1 MARMVSAWS
10 EAFEIGITVIDMQ
23 NKELF
28 RLLRDLEQM
37 VLTQCAQYTYTNF
50 VHLICEIREYATY
63 HFYEEEKIMETLE
76 YEALEE
82 HKALH
87 KQFEE
92 HIGSIN
98 YIQLEKNPLPIID
111 ELRSFIELWIM
122 QHILL
127 EDMKLTPIVKAKGL
141 VG

>member
-10 EAFEIGITVIDMQ
+10 EAFETGITVIDMQ

-37 VLTQCAQYTYTNF
+37 VLTQCTQYTYTDF

-63 HFYEEEKIMETLE
+63 HFYEEEKVMEALG
-76 YEALEE
+76 YKDLEE
-82 HKALH
+82 HKGLH

-92 HIGSIN
+92 YIGSIN
-98 YIQLEKNPLPIID
+98 YTQLEKNPLPIID
-111 ELRSFIELWIM
+111 ELRGFIELWIM
-122 QHILL
+122 RHILL
-127 EDMKLTPIVKAKGL
+127 EDMKLRSIVKAEGL

>member
-37 VLTQCAQYTYTNF
+37 VLTQCAQYTYTDF

-98 YIQLEKNPLPIID
+98 YTQLEKNPLPIID
-111 ELRSFIELWIM
+111 ELRGFIELWIM
-122 QHILL
+122 RHILL
-127 EDMKLTPIVKAKGL
+127 EDMKLAPIAKAKGL